1 MSDQTRL
8 PADPAQS
15 LPAFGAPDTLSRA
28 PGGRIVREKQPTNL
42 EFPFSALAGPLMADD
57 SLYVRSHFPEP
68 APDPQAWRLR
78 VEGAV
83 EQAAEWSLEELMA
96 LPAQSLKVT
105 IECAGNGR
113 VFLTPTA
120 SGVQW
125 DLGGVGTAEWTGVPL
140 SAVLERAGVREGALE
155 VILEGADEGPVDK
168 PPKPGAPIRYAR
180 SLPLAQA
187 GEVLLAYAM
196 NGQPL
201 PAAHGFPLRAVVPGW
216 YGMAS
221 VKWLERVVVSEQPF
235 AGYFQTTEYAY
246 WGNVDGIP
254 TQLPITEM
262 AVKSQIARPVA
273 GERLRVGVP
282 YQIQGAAWAG
292 EPEITRV
299 EVSTDG
305 GLNWQDAELLG
316 EPERFVWRLWSLA
329 WTPERSGPHTLLA
342 RATDAQGRTQPEA
355 HDANFGSYVIHHTLP
370 IEVWAD

>member
-155 VILEGADEGPVDK
+155 VILEGADEGPVGVCTNVAGGSM
-168 PPKPGAPIRYAR
+168 PPKADSSTAVGCCE
-180 SLPLAQA
+180 PLAAPSLAVTMPVTVCPASTHRSA
-187 GEVLLAYAM
+187 GTVLLGRKFIENWPTWLIVNASSVGLFAY
-196 NGQPL
+196 
-201 PAAHGFPLRAVVPGW
+201 
-216 YGMAS
+216 
-221 VKWLERVVVSEQPF
+221 K
-235 AGYFQTTEYAY
+235 
-246 WGNVDGIP
+246 
-254 TQLPITEM
+254 
-262 AVKSQIARPVA
+262 
-273 GERLRVGVP
+273 
-282 YQIQGAAWAG
+282 
-292 EPEITRV
+292 
-299 EVSTDG
+299 
-305 GLNWQDAELLG
+305 GLNLTVVL
-316 EPERFVWRLWSLA
+316 
-329 WTPERSGPHTLLA
+329 
-342 RATDAQGRTQPEA
+342 
-355 HDANFGSYVIHHTLP
+355 YVIFFALAIWGWIGWQRRLTRPTL
-370 IEVWAD
+370 A